1 MTGKDSVSALEC
13 RDITKYYDEALA
25 LDAVNLTLHTNEMLG
40 LLGDNGAGKS
50 TLVKILRGVIRPSSG
65 EIRVF
70 GETKSFSSPR
80 DAQHIGIQSV
90 YQEQAIVD
98 ALSLAENFFLGQEPT
113 KKWPV
118 PIKLIDHDYMVSESS
133 EYLKKMGFELDV
145 RQELGQFSG
154 GEKQAVEILRAL
166 YFKPKVLLLDEPTT
180 ALSQRAKDRLFEL
193 LTETKRQC
201 PMVLITHD
209 ILDAVRLCDRILVLK
224 HGQFVHE
231 MEGRSSSE
239 ENAFREIVQH
249 F

>member
-1 MTGKDSVSALEC
+1 MTESNPVSALEC
-13 RDITKYYDEALA
+13 RDITKYYDGSLA
-25 LDAVNLTLHTNEMLG
+25 LDGVSLSLHVNEMLG

-50 TLVKILRGVIRPSSG
+50 TLVKILRGVMRPTSG

-70 GETKSFSSPR
+70 GETKTFDSPR
-80 DAQHIGIQSV
+80 DAQNIGIQSV

-98 ALSLAENFFLGQEPT
+98 ALSLAENFFLGQEPIR
-113 KKWPV
+113 KWPV
-118 PIKLIDHDYMVSESS
+118 PIKLVDHKFMVSESRK
-133 EYLKKMGFELDV
+133 YLKRMGFDLDV

-166 YFKPKVLLLDEPTT
+166 YFEPRVLLLDEPTT

-193 LTETKRQC
+193 LTETKKQC
-201 PMVLITHD
+201 PMVFITHD

-231 MEGRSSSE
+231 MEGRSSNE
-239 ENAFREIVQH
+239 ESAFREIVQH